1 MTERQ
6 TNGFSSIEVASPPV
20 RKRGRYAIPGPHP
33 ETLTFLVDVTQS
45 KLYENLDARRRN
57 LIGIY
62 YGSQATLEDLV
73 QVAQVTSRKSVRQLI
88 ISGMEELWRNL
99 PSDLQEKHPR
109 EKVIKFKK
117 RFDHRAKERMSKSRT
132 FYWQDHVRRDSISE
146 RLKSINEERSP
157 SNEARRLMSAASKR
171 MWQNPE
177 YRSRITEA
185 TKRMWQNPEYRDR
198 MSRIVQNRV
207 VSPETRAKLKEILS
221 EIYSA
226 PEMRVK
232 LDEAREMARTP
243 ESRDKMSKARKSLWQ
258 DPVLRE
264 IMIEAMREGWK
275 RKKAAVKGQYMI

>member
-177 YRSRITEA
+177 YR
-185 TKRMWQNPEYRDR
+185 DR